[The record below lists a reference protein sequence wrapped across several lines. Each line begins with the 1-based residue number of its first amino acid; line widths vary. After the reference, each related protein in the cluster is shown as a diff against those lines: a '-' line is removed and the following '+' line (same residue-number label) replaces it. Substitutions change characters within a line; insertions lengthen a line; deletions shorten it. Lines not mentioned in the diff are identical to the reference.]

1 MWRFLSNDDVPQFL
15 DSLDLPG
22 VAKYIKSE
30 SCKRIFV
37 MAGAG
42 LQLIPNLF
50 SCNTTLNEFCGI
62 GISTSAGIPDFR
74 SPDTGLY
81 SNLAR
86 LNLPYPEAV
95 FDISFFRRNPR
106 PFYVLAH
113 ELAPGRFRPTVTHSF
128 IKLLADKEL
137 LHTCFTQNIDTLER
151 AAGVPT
157 DKIIEAHGSF
167 ADQHCVECGASYPED
182 KIKKKIDEQEIP
194 ICEKPGCGGFVKPD
208 IVFFGESL
216 PPNFFRR
223 LGYLKDA
230 DLLIVL
236 GTSLTVHPFASLAEL
251 VPEECPRLLVNLDHV
266 GGWGSRSNDVACLM
280 PVDKAVRQLCS
291 LLGWEEELDALWAAT
306 DMTMK
311 NRIEP
316 SSEKAVTV
324 KETAEKREEEPEERE
339 KVEEK
344 QKKVS
349 EAKEEEARKATE
361 EKEKKEVV
369 VEVKEETH
377 GAREEEGARE
387 VKNRKEVEEVKE
399 EEIPEARVVEE
410 EPKEK
415 EEPPTTDGKNVDEE
429 MLANLVD
436 KLAETISRVTLE
448 QEVDSED
455 GHQAKPDAD
464 EGEST
469 RPEGKPMSDNAD
481 DPSNGSAGTKEP
493 KTSSVEVQ
501 ESSTTSSSQAGKF

>member
-30 SCKRIFV
+30 SCKNIFV

-42 LQLIPNLF
+42 LQLIANLF
-50 SCNTTLNEFCGI
+50 TCNTTLNEFCGI

-81 SNLAR
+81 ANLAR

-95 FDISFFRRNPR
+95 FDISFFKRNPR

-113 ELAPGRFRPTVTHSF
+113 ELAPGRFRPTLTHSF

-151 AAGVPT
+151 AAGVPPE
-157 DKIIEAHGSF
+157 KIIEAHGSF
-167 ADQHCVECGASYPED
+167 ANQHCVECGASYPED

-208 IVFFGESL
+208 IVFFGESM

-280 PVDKAVRQLCS
+280 PVDNAMRQLCS

-316 SSEKAVTV
+316 SAVTA
-324 KETAEKREEEPEERE
+324 KEPAENREEEPEERK

-344 QKKVS
+344 QKKVA

-361 EKEKKEVV
+361 EKERKEVIE
-369 VEVKEETH
+369 VEEETH
-377 GAREEEGARE
+377 KAREEEGARE
-387 VKNRKEVEEVKE
+387 DKNRKEVEVVE
-399 EEIPEARVVEE
+399 EEETPEAREVEE

-415 EEPPTTDGKNVDEE
+415 EEPSTADDKNVDEE

-436 KLAETISRVTLE
+436 KLAETISRVRLE
-448 QEVDSED
+448 QEIETGD
-455 GHQAKPDAD
+455 GDQAKPDAD
-464 EGEST
+464 EGDST
-469 RPEGKPMSDNAD
+469 RPEGKSTSDNAD
-481 DPSNGSAGTKEP
+481 DPSDESVGTKEP
-493 KTSSVEVQ
+493 KDSSVQGQ
-501 ESSTTSSSQAGKF
+501 ESSTTSSLQTGKL